1 MTQSI
6 ILSHLEDIKDQSGAD
21 WRTWDAFEDRFEP
34 NELKWISD
42 YIVRNLVFV
51 RTELSINDP
60 DTTSHIL
67 QALWKTLDLLN
78 EEAS

>member
-1 MTQSI
+1 MTQS
-6 ILSHLEDIKDQSGAD
+6 LLLNHLEDVKEQSGTD
-21 WRTWDAFEDRFEP
+21 WCTWDAYEDRFEA

-42 YIVRNLVFV
+42 YVVRNLVFV
-51 RTELSINDP
+51 RTELRINDP

-67 QALWKTLDLLN
+67 EALWKTLDLLN